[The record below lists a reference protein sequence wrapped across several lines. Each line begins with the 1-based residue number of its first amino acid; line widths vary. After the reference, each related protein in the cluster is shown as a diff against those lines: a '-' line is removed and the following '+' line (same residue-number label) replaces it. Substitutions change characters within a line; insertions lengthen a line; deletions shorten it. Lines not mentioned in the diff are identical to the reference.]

1 MRILE
6 KLGISLSMACAVHCM
21 AMPVALAFLPSLGDL
36 VTEELELLITL
47 SSLFI
52 AVFVLGKDIRLHKN
66 PLPILILLVSFGIIL
81 LGLATHKTVLLDI
94 LGIVGIL
101 SAYLLN
107 WYKLRKVK
115 ACACA

>member
-21 AMPVALAFLPSLGDL
+21 AMPVALAFLPSLGNW
-36 VTEELELLITL
+36 VTEDIELIITL

-52 AVFVLGKDIRLHKN
+52 AVFVLGKDVRLHKN
-66 PLPILILLVSFGIIL
+66 PLPILILLTSFAIIL
-81 LGLATHKTVLLDI
+81 LGLTTHKTVLLDI

-101 SAYLLN
+101 SAYILN
-107 WYKLRKVK
+107 WYKLRKAK
-115 ACACA
+115 SCACA